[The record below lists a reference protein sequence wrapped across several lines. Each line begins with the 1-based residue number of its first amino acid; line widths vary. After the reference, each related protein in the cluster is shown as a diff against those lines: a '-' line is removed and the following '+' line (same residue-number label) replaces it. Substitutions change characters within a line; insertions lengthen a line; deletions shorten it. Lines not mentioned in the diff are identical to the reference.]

1 MTTFRKRTIL
11 AALLMALPSAAAATP
26 LDYETALAIA
36 LDRDFG
42 VRRAREMAAEAEL
55 QRGYA
60 KSAFLPRLDLSGSW
74 QQTDGEETE
83 AGLRSDYETDA
94 LAAGL
99 NLRWTLFDGLSIFV
113 ERARQNELADR
124 GLLRS
129 RELVESRVTAF
140 HSAYF
145 SLVQGELLM
154 AVMRENRDLSA
165 DRLERER
172 LRRELGALS
181 KAQFFSAQTAYN
193 SDLSAFLAQEIAL
206 REAERAL
213 RLMLGKTP
221 GEALSVQTEIP
232 LPALD
237 AEPDDLL
244 AAARDANAALEAARL
259 DARLAGR
266 QVSGAKADLWP
277 TLDAT
282 AGYSW
287 SDTHLDPAAID
298 TENRALSYGLSLNY
312 ALFDGDRRRLA
323 LSERKAALRQAEI
336 ALAESETALESEL
349 RESLAVWDRRM
360 ELVALESENVSAAAS
375 RLELEAERYEAGAA
389 TSLDY
394 RDAQLALA
402 QARAA
407 EIGAR
412 YQARLARHEIERLA
426 GRLVAP

>member
-206 REAERAL
+206 REARRAL
-213 RLMLGKTP
+213 RLMLGMVP
-221 GEALSVQTEIP
+221 GEPLDVQAEIP

-237 AEPDDLL
+237 SALTDLL
-244 AAARDANAALEAARL
+244 AAARSDNVELVATRL
-259 DARLAGR
+259 DARLAAR
-266 QVSGAKADLWP
+266 DMEGARARLWP
-277 TLDAT
+277 SVEAN
-282 AGYSW
+282 AGW
-287 SDTHLDPAAID
+287 QWRDMRLDPAAID
-298 TENRALSYGLSLNY
+298 TENRDLSLGLSLNY

-323 LSERKAALRQAEI
+323 LKQSRAALRQAEI
-336 ALAESETALESEL
+336 SLEESESALDSEL
-349 RESLAVWDRRM
+349 REALAVWERRL
-360 ELVALESENVSAAAS
+360 ELAELEAENVEAAAA
-375 RLELEAERYEAGAA
+375 RLELEEERYRAGSA
-389 TSLDY
+389 TSLDF

-412 YQARLARHEIERLA
+412 YQARIARHEIERLT

>member
-1 MTTFRKRTIL
+1 MTTLRRVLIL
-11 AALLMALPSAAAATP
+11 TTLLLAAATGALAET
-26 LDYETALAIA
+26 LDYESALAIA
-36 LDRDFG
+36 IEKDFG
-42 VRRAREMAAEAEL
+42 MRLAREMATEAEI

-60 KSAFLPRLDLSGSW
+60 KSGFLPRLDLSGAW
-74 QQTDGEETE
+74 QQVDGEETE
-83 AGLRSDYETDA
+83 AGAESEYETESMS
-94 LAAGL
+94 AGVS
-99 NLRWTLFDGLSIFV
+99 LRWTLFDGLGMFS
-113 ERARQNELADR
+113 ERARRHELADR
-124 GLLRS
+124 GQLRS
-129 RELVESRVTAF
+129 RELVEARVSAF
-140 HSAYF
+140 HRAYF
-145 SLVQGELLM
+145 DLVRNALLM
-154 AVMRENRDLSA
+154 EVMRENRDLSA
-165 DRLERER
+165 DRLEREQ

-193 SDLSAFLAQEIAL
+193 SDLSSYLAQEIAL